1 MGLLGLNDL
10 KLKLERFCAYQE
22 RSIFEVNKK
31 LRSYT
36 DQEKVINSVISAL
49 MSDNFLNEERFVIA
63 YIEGKV
69 NQKRWGKQKVRAG
82 LVAHHISQELIDQN
96 LTGVSSMVYQEN
108 LLKLAQKKAKT
119 LSGNV
124 SSFENIN
131 KIMRFLNSKGYTSK
145 DWENL
150 NFKDLFSS

>member
-1 MGLLGLNDL
+1 
-10 KLKLERFCAYQE
+10 
-22 RSIFEVNKK
+22 
-31 LRSYT
+31 
-36 DQEKVINSVISAL
+36 
-49 MSDNFLNEERFVIA
+49 
-63 YIEGKV
+63 
-69 NQKRWGKQKVRAG
+69 
-82 LVAHHISQELIDQN
+82 VAHHISQELIDQK